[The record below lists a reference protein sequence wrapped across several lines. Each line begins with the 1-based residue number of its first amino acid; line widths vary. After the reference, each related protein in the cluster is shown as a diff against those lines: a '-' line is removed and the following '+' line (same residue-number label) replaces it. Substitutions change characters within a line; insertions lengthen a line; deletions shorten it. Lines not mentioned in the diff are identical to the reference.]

1 MILIANFEVEV
12 VAKGAAAGANG
23 ANDSVGVNFIADF
36 DTDTRKMSIKGVV
49 VVLVVNDDR
58 VAVAKG

>member
-1 MILIANFEVEV
+1 M